1 MDAPR
6 SLGSSLTWAL
16 VALGIPAI
24 GIACAAKLMAR
35 PLEVADEAHPGIW
48 RETMGALLGSSAG
61 VGIFILMKSTE
72 LLSRLVAGRSAFL
85 IAYAFVNVLALACLF
100 RLRVVSATRIAVF
113 ALVFLVAGGSLVVG
127 ALWSPVGWP
136 VAAGKL
142 RCHGHVPR
150 GILYVGVAD
159 WIPDC
164 RVAGWRGRRHSG
176 RRRGLRGVRIE
187 SSLLIL

>member
-1 MDAPR
+1 
-6 SLGSSLTWAL
+6 
-16 VALGIPAI
+16 
-24 GIACAAKLMAR
+24 MAR
-35 PLEVADEAHPGIW
+35 PLEVADETHPGIW
-48 RETMGALLGSSAG
+48 KETIGALLGSSAG

-85 IAYAFVNVLALACLF
+85 IAYAFVNIVALACLF

-113 ALVFLVAGGSLVVG
+113 ALVFLVCWRFLGGCRVVVAGRL
-127 ALWSPVGWP
+127 AL
-136 VAAGKL
+136 AAGKL

-150 GILYVGVAD
+150 GILYFGVAD

-164 RVAGWRGRRHSG
+164 RMAGWRGRRHSG